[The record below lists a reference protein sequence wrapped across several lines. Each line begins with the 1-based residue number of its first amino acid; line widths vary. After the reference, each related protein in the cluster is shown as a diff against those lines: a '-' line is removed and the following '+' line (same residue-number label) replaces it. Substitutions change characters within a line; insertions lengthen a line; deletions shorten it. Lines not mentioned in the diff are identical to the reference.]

1 MPNDTLIYGQ
11 SNARPSFT
19 FDRKLTAES
28 PYARQNNLSQRNTGI
43 KKEPAFDVK
52 QTIRKIAD
60 RLEARW
66 DTNTTKFNQAHF
78 LQERAI
84 NDLPNTEGDVL
95 PPLYEKPHVDMNS
108 THSAEITNDPHEAWG
123 NNIENKIKSGELVIY
138 DDGSGIVEIITKE
151 EAEARQSSG
160 LKLLGKIETGETF
173 DISPVNAL
181 VAAAAYDP
189 NFFNEMKDAVL
200 SDNTA
205 NRLRTEHP
213 QAYDFLTS
221 LINEYGMDLAT
232 KIPAPLQVKAA
243 IVVAGFA
250 KTLLEIAIT
259 VKARRDTE
267 ITRLKQLS
275 PQPYSHEEAVYI
287 ANTQV
292 EGWLVEAIGKE
303 LVKSMLSK
311 TMNELKIPKQ
321 AQHYIIATWET
332 FVNDQERRYQSKI
345 V

>member
-1 MPNDTLIYGQ
+1 
-11 SNARPSFT
+11 
-19 FDRKLTAES
+19 
-28 PYARQNNLSQRNTGI
+28 
-43 KKEPAFDVK
+43 
-52 QTIRKIAD
+52 
-60 RLEARW
+60 
-66 DTNTTKFNQAHF
+66 
-78 LQERAI
+78 
-84 NDLPNTEGDVL
+84 
-95 PPLYEKPHVDMNS
+95 
-108 THSAEITNDPHEAWG
+108 
-123 NNIENKIKSGELVIY
+123 
-138 DDGSGIVEIITKE
+138 
-151 EAEARQSSG
+151 
-160 LKLLGKIETGETF
+160 
-173 DISPVNAL
+173 
-181 VAAAAYDP
+181 
-189 NFFNEMKDAVL
+189 MKDAVL

-205 NRLRTEHP
+205 NKLRTEHP

-311 TMNELKIPKQ
+311 TMNELKMPKQ

-332 FVNDQERRYQSKI
+332 FANDQERRYQSKI

>member
-1 MPNDTLIYGQ
+1 M
-11 SNARPSFT
+11 
-19 FDRKLTAES
+19 
-28 PYARQNNLSQRNTGI
+28 NTGI

-52 QTIRKIAD
+52 QAIRKIAS

-66 DTNTTKFNQAHF
+66 AANTTKFNQAHF
-78 LQERAI
+78 LQDRATSS
-84 NDLPNTEGDVL
+84 LPNTGGDVL
-95 PPLYEKPHVDMNS
+95 PPLYKKPYVNMNL
-108 THSAEITNDPHEAWG
+108 THSTEITNDPHEAWG

-181 VAAAAYDP
+181 AAAAAYDP

-200 SDNTA
+200 SDNAA
-205 NRLRTEHP
+205 NRLRAEYP
-213 QAYDFLTS
+213 KAYDFLST
-221 LINEYGMDLAT
+221 LIDEYGMDLAT
-232 KIPAPLQVKAA
+232 KLPVPLQVKAA
-243 IVVAGFA
+243 IVVAAFA

-259 VKARRDTE
+259 VKERRDTE